1 MRLNWI
7 KASPE
12 AYNAMLGL
20 ENTLEASGLEKPL
33 LELIRLRTSQLNGCA
48 YCVNMHAS
56 DARQGGE
63 SEKRLQTL
71 CVWRDT
77 TYFSQRE
84 RAALAWT
91 ESLTQLSGRHP
102 DNAEYENLCEHFSEA
117 ERVNLTL
124 AISSIN
130 AWNRF
135 GVGFDMQ
142 PA

>member
-1 MRLNWI
+1 MRLNWF
-7 KASPE
+7 KTSPA

-20 ENTLEASGLEKPL
+20 ENMLEASGLEKPL
-33 LELIRLRTSQLNGCA
+33 LELVRLRASQLNGCA
-48 YCVNMHAS
+48 FCVNMHAN

-63 SEKRLQTL
+63 SEQRLQTL

-77 TYFSQRE
+77 TFFTQRE

-102 DNAEYENLCEHFSEA
+102 DNAEYEQLCEQFSEP